1 MFSSIRYTSNK
12 IFFQK
17 FGLDVYDLDKNNLK
31 KKPIVRMYVSMPF
44 KTSQLLSSSPA
55 MYTLLRHSRDSGNII
70 TDKAGVLSF

>member
-31 KKPIVRMYVSMPF
+31 KKPIVRYVCVHAF
-44 KTSQLLSSSPA
+44 
-55 MYTLLRHSRDSGNII
+55 
-70 TDKAGVLSF
+70 